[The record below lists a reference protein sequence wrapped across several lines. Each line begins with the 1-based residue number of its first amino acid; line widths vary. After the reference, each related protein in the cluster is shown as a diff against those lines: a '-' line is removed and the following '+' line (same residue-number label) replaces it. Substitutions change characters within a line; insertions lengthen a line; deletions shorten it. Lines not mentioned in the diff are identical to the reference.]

1 MRALLANHYI
11 QKIYYIILLIIL
23 FGCRVNDE
31 TIELKD
37 GIKKDFISAA
47 LERTENKVIYNGN
60 YFNIEYPNGDI
71 PKEFGVCTD
80 VIIRS
85 YRQVDVDL
93 QQLLHEDIKENFSK
107 YPIKMHWPNQ
117 KNPDTNIDHRRV
129 PNLEIFFSRY
139 GESLPISNNKDDYEP
154 GDIITWD
161 LKGSSPWHI
170 GIVTNKISS
179 TTKNPLIVHNIG
191 RGPIIN
197 DMLFSFPIR
206 GHYRYFPISN

>member
-1 MRALLANHYI
+1 MYARVGRRAGL
-11 QKIYYIILLIIL
+11 
-23 FGCRVNDE
+23 
-31 TIELKD
+31 D
-37 GIKKDFISAA
+37 GPWTNYFR
-47 LERTENKVIYNGN
+47 LN

-93 QQLLHEDIKENFSK
+93 QQLVHEDIKENFSK
-107 YPIKMHWPNQ
+107 YPIKRHWPNQ
-117 KNPDTNIDHRRV
+117 KKPDTNIDHRRV

-139 GESLPISNNKDDYEP
+139 GESLPISNNKDDYKP

-191 RGPIIN
+191 RGPIID

-206 GHYRYFPISN
+206 GHYRYFPISNE